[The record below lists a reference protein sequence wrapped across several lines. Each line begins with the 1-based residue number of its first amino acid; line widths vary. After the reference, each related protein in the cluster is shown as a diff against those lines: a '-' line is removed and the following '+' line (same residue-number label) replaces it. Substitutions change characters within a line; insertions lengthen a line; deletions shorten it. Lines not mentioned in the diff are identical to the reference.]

1 MMCGNTTGPLSF
13 VPDNFVVSA
22 ARARHAQ
29 ESPAGARPARPD
41 RLACAAKA
49 DVAYCSIGQ
58 AAGTAR
64 CRGLPIRVLR
74 R

>member
-29 ESPAGARPARPD
+29 EIPGRVAPGPA
-41 RLACAAKA
+41 
-49 DVAYCSIGQ
+49 
-58 AAGTAR
+58 
-64 CRGLPIRVLR
+64 
-74 R
+74 